1 MAEERVRNWSRKN
14 KRRKRERAM
23 THRAYPVSFPLLA
36 AFLRRETHAHFV
48 WAIAR
53 ILPVL
58 AHSARAR
65 AFRLMND
72 AVMSHTSALVIGPT
86 RDCQACVPPAT
97 DPLVLALAWQQS
109 LNACACVGSSMHAS
123 SSAPLQS
130 PISKQADRPC
140 AGPSASPCLHLP
152 HTAARPQSRAA
163 PSCSPP
169 PRAVLRSLPH
179 GQGAVRPAAP
189 LRTVRAAAARVRSSG
204 RGAARS
210 ALAAAPYAAQ
220 P

>member
-1 MAEERVRNWSRKN
+1 MARSNRSRKIMHT
-14 KRRKRERAM
+14 A
-23 THRAYPVSFPLLA
+23 TPPISFPLLA
-36 AFLRRETHAHFV
+36 PFLRRETPTGDSRSF
-48 WAIAR
+48 R
-53 ILPVL
+53 LGRLPDPVL
-58 AHSARAR
+58 AHSAGAR

-189 LRTVRAAAARVRSSG
+189 LRTVRAAAARVRPSG

>member
-1 MAEERVRNWSRKN
+1 MART
-14 KRRKRERAM
+14 AA
-23 THRAYPVSFPLLA
+23 TVSFPLLA

-48 WAIAR
+48 RAIAR

-58 AHSARAR
+58 AHSAGAR

-123 SSAPLQS
+123 SSAPLHS

-140 AGPSASPCLHLP
+140 AGASASPCLHLP
-152 HTAARPQSRAA
+152 HSSSASVRPALHLAAHHRPRCAAQPAARPRCGATG
-163 PSCSPP
+163 CSPA
-169 PRAVLRSLPH
+169 R
-179 GQGAVRPAAP
+179 GARGCSSSAP
-189 LRTVRAAAARVRSSG
+189 LRWRCSAVG
-204 RGAARS
+204 PRGCA
-210 ALAAAPYAAQ
+210 
-220 P
+220 